1 MPGNFKWIGLIKSA
15 FPNSKIIH
23 VTRDKMDTCFSIYK
37 SYFANDTCSYAYDT
51 QNLADFYKLYELSM
65 RNWQNIFKKEIYN
78 CNYEKLVNNLEDET
92 RKVLSFCELKWEEN
106 VLNFNKNKRRVMT
119 VSSTQIREK
128 IYKKSINS
136 WKNYK
141 NELQGLFEKL

>member
-1 MPGNFKWIGLIKSA
+1 MK
-15 FPNSKIIH
+15 
-23 VTRDKMDTCFSIYK
+23 
-37 SYFANDTCSYAYDT
+37 
-51 QNLADFYKLYELSM
+51 
-65 RNWQNIFKKEIYN
+65 NWKKIFKTEIYN
-78 CNYEKLVNNLEDET
+78 CNYEKLVDNLEDET

-119 VSSTQIREK
+119 VSSTQVREK

-141 NELQGLFEKL
+141 KELQGLFEKL